1 MSFAEP
7 TPTPKATRWLFA
19 ALSVLG
25 LSSIGVLSAC
35 AQSSTGLGQPSPS
48 ATAAQSTTTITT
60 TSTTTTTIT
69 TTVGAPQVDPDT
81 LRTQVASLMFVGVRN
96 FEEAHRALELGAG
109 GLFIPSWADPGL
121 LTTPGRNIQ
130 ALREEFPELAF
141 EVAIDFEGG
150 RVQRHQEVLGSWPSP
165 RELAANH
172 SPDDVRAI
180 AHSIGA
186 SLHAHGITIDF
197 APVLDLDGGGLE
209 VVGDRAF
216 STDPHTAAS
225 YATAFAEGLSDAG
238 VHAVFKHFPG
248 HGRATGDTHLGLA
261 STPPL
266 EEMKKL
272 DLIPYGESLSNSRG
286 AGVMVGHM
294 IVPGLGDPST
304 PGSLNPAT
312 YRLLREGTYPGGRPF
327 NGPVITDD
335 LSGMKAISDLM
346 GTTEAVRRALI
357 AGADQALWSSGDHL
371 EECIDAVLETVATGE
386 LSARDIA
393 EKSRRAHPH
402 LPHASS

>member
-7 TPTPKATRWLFA
+7 TPTPKAPHRLFA
-19 ALSVLG
+19 ALSALG
-25 LSSIGVLSAC
+25 LSGITVLSAC
-35 AQSSTGLGQPSPS
+35 AQNPTSQGQP
-48 ATAAQSTTTITT
+48 TSTTTVTT
-60 TSTTTTTIT
+60 TTTTTTTIT
-69 TTVGAPQVDPDT
+69 TTVAAPQVDPDI
-81 LRTQVASLMFVGVRN
+81 LRAQVASLMFVGVRN
-96 FEEAHRALELGAG
+96 FEEAHRALALGAG

-130 ALREEFPELAF
+130 ALREEFAHLPF
-141 EVAIDFEGG
+141 DVAIDFEGG

-172 SPDDVRAI
+172 SPEDVRAI

-216 STDPHTAAS
+216 STDPHTAAT
-225 YATAFAEGLSDAG
+225 YATAFAQGLNDAG

-266 EEMKKL
+266 EDMKTL
-272 DLIPYGESLSNSRG
+272 DLIPYGPSLSNTRG

-294 IVPGLGDPST
+294 IVPGLGDPT
-304 PGSLNPAT
+304 LPGSLNPAT
-312 YRLLREGTYPGGRPF
+312 YQLLRQGNYPGGSPF

-346 GTTEAVRRALI
+346 STPEAVRRALI

-371 EECIDAVLETVATGE
+371 EECINAVLESVGTGE

-393 EKSRRAHPH
+393 EKSGRAHPPA
-402 LPHASS
+402 PHASS

>member
-7 TPTPKATRWLFA
+7 TPTCSRRRIVVAT
-19 ALSVLG
+19 LSL
-25 LSSIGVLSAC
+25 LSLSAC
-35 AQSSTGLGQPSPS
+35 VSTSNNLSSS
-48 ATAAQSTTTITT
+48 AHTSAGATFTTTI
-60 TSTTTTTIT
+60 TSTTTTTLT
-69 TTVGAPQVDPDT
+69 TTISAPEVDPTT
-81 LRTQVASLMFVGVRN
+81 LRKQIASLMFVGVRN

-130 ALREEFPELAF
+130 ALREEFAQLPF
-141 EVAIDFEGG
+141 DVAIDFEGG

-172 SPDDVRAI
+172 SLEDVRAI

-197 APVLDLDGGGLE
+197 APVVDLDGGGLE

-216 STDPHTAAS
+216 STDPHTAAT
-225 YATAFAEGLSDAG
+225 YATAFAQGLGDAG
-238 VHAVFKHFPG
+238 VRAVFKHFPG

-266 EEMKKL
+266 EEMKTL
-272 DLIPYGESLSNSRG
+272 DLLPYGPSLNNTDNP
-286 AGVMVGHM
+286 GVMVGHM
-294 IVPGLGDPST
+294 IVPGLGDPT
-304 PGSLNPAT
+304 LPGSLNPAT
-312 YRLLREGTYPGGRPF
+312 YQLLRQGNYPGGSPF
-327 NGPVITDD
+327 KGPAITDD

-346 GTTEAVRRALI
+346 DTPEAVRRAII

-371 EECIDAVLETVATGE
+371 EESINAVFESVGTGE
-386 LSARDIA
+386 VSARDIA
-393 EKSRRAHPH
+393 EKSARAHPIA
-402 LPHASS
+402 PNASS